1 MRRPVG
7 WDRSFLGARD
17 GPFRRLDIVPATR
30 PWTERDDQDL
40 FDATLRGESIADIAK
55 ALRRGYEETK
65 YRLSAHSNAI
75 FIDSKLPEYWMLPY
89 STMLKKLE
97 RSGCIETEWSEEEEE
112 ELMLFVINGQQWI
125 DPLVFAD
132 DRTVEG
138 MRWRMEHVTRA
149 AEPHKS
155 RFEALKRRE
164 EKEQKE
170 FQAGMSDQEW
180 LELGMTPPARG
191 VEEEGDGA
199 EAGPEGCQG
208 ARTGGDN
215 GGGKN
220 RVVVVIDD

>member
-1 MRRPVG
+1 M
-7 WDRSFLGARD
+7 
-17 GPFRRLDIVPATR
+17 PATR

-89 STMLKKLE
+89 STMLKELE